1 MTQTVR
7 LDRLLANLG
16 YGSRREVAAFVAGG
30 RVVLRGGRVTRADQA
45 VSLDDVRR
53 GALTLDDEPLDPPA
67 PLTVMLNKPA
77 GYVCSHDERGAIIYD
92 LLPPRWKGRKPALSA
107 AGRLDKESTGQVIL
121 TDDGD
126 LLHRIIHPKSHA
138 AKQYAVTLARD
149 LRGDEAALF
158 ATGTFVMRG
167 DAKPLKAAS
176 WIPDGP
182 RGGTM
187 ILHEGRFHQI
197 RRMFQTLGNEVIALH
212 RYRTGA
218 LSLGDLAPGEY
229 RFLDEDDRQE
239 IFASAG
245 DSAAGER

>member
-1 MTQTVR
+1 MTETVR

-16 YGSRREVAAFVAGG
+16 YGSRREVAAFVADG
-30 RVVLRGGRVTRADQA
+30 RVVLHGDRIARVDQG

-92 LLPPRWKGRKPALSA
+92 LLPPRWRLRKPALSA
-107 AGRLDKESTGQVIL
+107 AGRLDKDSTGQVIL
-121 TDDGD
+121 TDDGE

-138 AKQYAVTLARD
+138 AKQYVVRLAHD

-158 ATGTFVMRG
+158 ATGTFLMRG
-167 DAKPLKAAS
+167 DAKLLKAAF
-176 WIPDGP
+176 WAPDGP
-182 RGGTM
+182 NSGAMT
-187 ILHEGRFHQI
+187 LHEGRFHQI
-197 RRMFQTLGNEVIALH
+197 RRMFETLGNEVVTLH

-218 LSLGDLAPGEY
+218 LPLGELAPGEY
-229 RFLDEDDRQE
+229 RFLDDHDRQA
-239 IFASAG
+239 IFHTAESKQ
-245 DSAAGER
+245 

>member
-30 RVVLRGGRVTRADQA
+30 RVVLDGERIARVDQA
-45 VSLDDVRR
+45 VALDDVRR
-53 GALTLDDEPLDPPA
+53 GALTLDDEPLDSPA

-92 LLPPRWKGRKPALSA
+92 LLPPRWKLRKPALSA

-138 AKQYAVTLARD
+138 AKQYAVTVARD

-158 ATGTFVMRG
+158 ATGTFLMQG
-167 DAKPLKAAS
+167 DAKPLKAAL
-176 WIPDGP
+176 WTPNGP

-187 ILHEGRFHQI
+187 TLHEGRFHQI
-197 RRMFQTLGNEVIALH
+197 RRMFETLGNEVVTLH
-212 RYRTGA
+212 RFRTGA
-218 LSLGDLAPGEY
+218 LALGDLAPGEY
-229 RFLDEDDRQE
+229 RFLDEQE
-239 IFASAG
+239 RRAIFL
-245 DSAAGER
+245 AAEEGA

>member
-1 MTQTVR
+1 MAQTMR

-16 YGSRREVAAFVAGG
+16 YGSRREVAAFVAAG
-30 RVVLRGGRVTRADQA
+30 RVARHGARIARVDQG
-45 VSLDDVRR
+45 VSLDDVRD

-67 PLTVMLNKPA
+67 PLTIMLHKPR

-138 AKQYAVTLARD
+138 AKRYAVTLARE

-158 ATGTFVMRG
+158 ATGTFLMHG
-167 DAKPLKAAS
+167 DAKPLKAAP
-176 WIPDGP
+176 WTPGGP

-197 RRMFQTLGNEVIALH
+197 RRMFETLGNEVVTLH

-218 LSLGDLAPGEY
+218 LALGDLAPGEY
-229 RFLDEDDRQE
+229 RFLDDHERLA
-239 IFASAG
+239 IFSIADGTSSL
-245 DSAAGER
+245 D